1 MEITFWFVLYM
12 KSDNKVISMT
22 KQTKDYWAM
31 EVL

>member
-1 MEITFWFVLYM
+1 MEIIFWFVLYM
-12 KSDNKVISMT
+12 KSNDKVILMT